1 MLKKN
6 GSRYLTWV
14 LSRYQRLTILSS
26 VVCVSLIV
34 FDEHQCI
41 ERVVHVLFHQLLLDH
56 RAALEQVVE

>member
-6 GSRYLTWV
+6 GSRYLTWF
-14 LSRYQRLTILSS
+14 LGRFQRLTFLFS
-26 VVCVSLIV
+26 VVSMSLIV